1 MDFKNYR
8 DILVEQMLMCGV
20 TRSMSKC
27 ISLLEEY
34 HYDLNKLSS
43 SYGFVWEYDVLKRM
57 VDRFRDGYP
66 ELSVFEDDL
75 IRCMLDNG
83 ISSDK
88 SLCRSILRKYK
99 YDLTKITNVYGVKWG
114 TKMLNKIQ
122 SAYYNGKISRDS
134 SEELKCLKSLMS
146 NPERCVSRSSSRNYA
161 AKSSSNIVV
170 RTKEDL
176 KLAIDRGYEE
186 IIVEGNL
193 VSELKKTKCV
203 ATASAPAIAAL
214 TAAFGLLPVSGGLS
228 TIAIAPFVALTG
240 LDISV
245 IILALS
251 IGLAVIMAVYK
262 DYEVIEIETP
272 DGTKI
277 RLKKHAD

>member
-88 SLCRSILRKYK
+88 SLCRSILRKYE

-161 AKSSSNIVV
+161 AKSDV
-170 RTKEDL
+170 RIKIEQV
-176 KLAIDRGYEE
+176 KMRISHSPNRG
-186 IIVEGNL
+186 I
-193 VSELKKTKCV
+193 
-203 ATASAPAIAAL
+203 
-214 TAAFGLLPVSGGLS
+214 
-228 TIAIAPFVALTG
+228 
-240 LDISV
+240 
-245 IILALS
+245 
-251 IGLAVIMAVYK
+251 
-262 DYEVIEIETP
+262 IETGGISP
-272 DGTKI
+272 WQTILTSNLSWMQSSTTRNMRSLG
-277 RLKKHAD
+277 

>member
-1 MDFKNYR
+1 MSNITFFQGGVGDNNQRNRNKAFLKGNVTFFNGGFGDKYRCGKGNNY
-8 DILVEQMLMCGV
+8 
-20 TRSMSKC
+20 KC
-27 ISLLEEY
+27 I
-34 HYDLNKLSS
+34 
-43 SYGFVWEYDVLKRM
+43 
-57 VDRFRDGYP
+57 
-66 ELSVFEDDL
+66 
-75 IRCMLDNG
+75 
-83 ISSDK
+83 
-88 SLCRSILRKYK
+88 
-99 YDLTKITNVYGVKWG
+99 NV
-114 TKMLNKIQ
+114 
-122 SAYYNGKISRDS
+122 S
-134 SEELKCLKSLMS
+134 
-146 NPERCVSRSSSRNYA
+146 
-161 AKSSSNIVV
+161 
-170 RTKEDL
+170 TKETL
-176 KLAIDRGYEE
+176 KFAIDRGYEE

>member
-1 MDFKNYR
+1 
-8 DILVEQMLMCGV
+8 
-20 TRSMSKC
+20 
-27 ISLLEEY
+27 
-34 HYDLNKLSS
+34 
-43 SYGFVWEYDVLKRM
+43 
-57 VDRFRDGYP
+57 
-66 ELSVFEDDL
+66 
-75 IRCMLDNG
+75 
-83 ISSDK
+83 
-88 SLCRSILRKYK
+88 
-99 YDLTKITNVYGVKWG
+99 
-114 TKMLNKIQ
+114 MLNKIQ

-262 DYEVIEIETP
+262 DYEDCE
-272 DGTKI
+272 
-277 RLKKHAD
+277 

>member
-1 MDFKNYR
+1 
-8 DILVEQMLMCGV
+8 
-20 TRSMSKC
+20 
-27 ISLLEEY
+27 
-34 HYDLNKLSS
+34 
-43 SYGFVWEYDVLKRM
+43 M

-88 SLCRSILRKYK
+88 SLCRSILRKYE